1 VGAAAGWCTG
11 SIQGVDGARPPIGG
25 ERLADSL
32 GAVERHGRQCRE
44 ELIELC
50 VDDTSEVPGGHNP
63 NLLFRRLLP
72 VEFDGIC
79 WTMSTDR
86 PPTKAEF
93 SDA

>member
-1 VGAAAGWCTG
+1 
-11 SIQGVDGARPPIGG
+11 VDGARPPIGG

-32 GAVERHGRQCRE
+32 GAVERHGRQRRE

-50 VDDTSEVPGGHNP
+50 VDDTSEVRADIARTF
-63 NLLFRRLLP
+63 LFRRLLP

-79 WTMSTDR
+79 WTRSTDR